1 MRRVQRFLIPL
12 LFLLLSFGFIVACG
26 SGGQFPFDD
35 SYGDDLSAEYWEGQ
49 RGAELYDKYLEEKW
63 DSYAEQAE
71 KDLRD
76 DSDFFS
82 NDQSPSGTD
91 PETGCPFGCSYLKTG
106 CSIKGNISIDTGEKI
121 YHIPGQYFYNETI
134 IKPEYGERWFCT
146 EQEAIANGWR
156 KSKQ

>member
-1 MRRVQRFLIPL
+1 MRRARRFYKLV
-12 LFLLLSFGFIVACG
+12 LLLLPSIGFIVACG

-35 SYGDDLSAEYWEGQ
+35 SYMDDLSAEYWEGQ
-49 RGAELYDKYLEEKW
+49 QEADLYDKYLEEKW

-82 NDQSPSGTD
+82 NDQSPGETD
-91 PETGCPFGCSYLKTG
+91 SESGCPFGCSYPKTG
-106 CSIKGNISIDTGEKI
+106 CSIKGNISIKTGEKI
-121 YHIPGQYFYNETI
+121 YHVLGQYFYDETI